1 MVIIIL
7 YLGIYVILINIL
19 AITLCV
25 YDKLMAK
32 MRKMRIKELNL
43 IVVSLL
49 GGSFGM
55 LMAMHIAHHK
65 TRKPMFKYGVPF
77 LVIIHILIIILLHI
91 YF

>member
-7 YLGIYVILINIL
+7 YLGIYLICINIL

-32 MRKMRIKELNL
+32 MRKMRVKELSL
-43 IVVSLL
+43 MLVSAI

-65 TRKPMFKYGVPF
+65 TRKPLFRYGVPG
-77 LVIIHILIIILLHI
+77 LLILHIAIFILLHK
-91 YF
+91 YL